1 MEKNNEINNKD
12 KFLKNVC
19 KICGIIIVIYIIG
32 LCLISGKYVY
42 HSWVNVVAALS
53 VLSVGLSATFLIFR
67 RVKRKTKYKLIKLFS
82 NLVCALAVMVFIFG
96 LIFTSIMYTP
106 EHKDNGLIAQVH
118 PGIHHINVYF
128 YEDINIFIMK
138 ESSREEE
145 RYKGSYDRYASYN

>member
-19 KICGIIIVIYIIG
+19 KICGIIIVVYIIG

-42 HSWVNVVAALS
+42 HSWVNVVAELS

-67 RVKRKTKYKLIKLFS
+67 LGKRKTKYKLIKLFY
-82 NLVCALAVMVFIFG
+82 NLICALAVMVFIFG
-96 LIFTSIMYTP
+96 LVFVSLMFTP
-106 EHKDNGLIAQVH
+106 EHKDNGLIARVH
-118 PGIHHINVYF
+118 PGIHHTNVYF
-128 YEDINIFIMK
+128 FEDINIFIMK

-145 RYKGSYDRYASYN
+145 MYDGSYDRYDSDN